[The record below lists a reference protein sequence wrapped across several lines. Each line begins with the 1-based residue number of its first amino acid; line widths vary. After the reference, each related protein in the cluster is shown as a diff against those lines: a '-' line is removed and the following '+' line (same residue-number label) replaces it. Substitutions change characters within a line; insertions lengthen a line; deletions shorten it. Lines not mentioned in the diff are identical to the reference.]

1 MDEILRP
8 DSQPFRVVSSHVIE
22 KRWESKSMMKQK
34 DPNSLALKLAKS
46 LGSDQLAAA
55 LHPDNNWPELLP
67 ILYRCFSTNSHLTEN
82 LNLFVE
88 LIQHIDGEALVDYID
103 ILHPMFL
110 NTLNDSLVNL
120 DVKITA
126 LTAMINFIQ
135 LVGSSKDRERFQD
148 LLPAMMDMLNEA
160 LEENCE
166 TSAQSEL
173 EILIEL
179 AKNEPSFFRMQLV
192 VVVGSMFDI
201 AECESYEKKTR
212 HLAVEFMMTLVEARE
227 KSPGMIK
234 KYPLFTEK
242 YFAILLN
249 LLEDEVYYPLLP
261 DPYDRWDSNE
271 DLTFLKMCLWR
282 LSNALGGKTVG
293 PVAFEQLRAY
303 LADNSWQ
310 KPCAALYA
318 LAQIV
323 KGCSEVMIN
332 NLNLVVT
339 MVLDCMGH
347 PHPGVRFASMEAIH
361 QFLRF
366 MRPHFQE
373 QCHHLVVP
381 ALIKAMDD
389 DSVQVQVKV
398 ILAVW
403 GFLRVGTP
411 EYLTLYIHGLHNK
424 LLQLSSHT
432 VAVVQESA
440 STVLKLLAKHFK
452 EYFGNNY
459 ESINPL
465 LKSTLV
471 QANFPSKDVE
481 MIMSLHKPG
490 SSGLPKQIMEAV
502 MSLQGSQEDDEDT
515 NTIFKLQA
523 ISGFCERTGKGF
535 LPCTSVVMPLLFQ
548 CAQLGPDKIVL
559 SPDSDHTYLDD
570 NSIHRVKVD
579 DSTICI
585 KKSSLK
591 KKALACEVLVM
602 VAYKLKEDFY
612 PWIFQTASILF
623 PLLKFHF
630 NEVRIYT
637 VQAMQHLMQSAK
649 LADEKGIA
657 PGESHSDIKQ
667 FSGSIVLNLAEALH
681 EEPETKIYVLMLNT
695 LQVCLQI
702 CGPLLNDDQLRPIVD
717 EIKHVITESSNSQR
731 KLTEREKTE
740 DFDAEEADLLRG
752 EKHRQDQIFFLAG
765 LILCRLIETFKVVF
779 LPYFDELSL
788 YLIPM
793 WGKEMTIQEK
803 STSLSI
809 FDALLKECSEA
820 VLKYSD
826 VFLPLLLKASND
838 ENPSVRQNALYGLGL
853 YAEYDGSVFKPYV
866 REAISRI
873 NVVIMHL
880 RAHEPENQLAYDNAV
895 STLGKICQFHRE
907 LIESAQVIPIWLN
920 CLPIKGDLAE
930 AKYVHAQ
937 LCSMV
942 ERSDEKLLG
951 SNYEHLPKIMSVFAE
966 ILCGGKHLATEETTN
981 CMINLLRNLLKEL
994 QPDTLTSAW
1003 SLILPQQE
1011 MELKAILFPGIF
1023 HVIHSHN
1030 KIFYVL
1036 DTDTNESSPPSSLP
1050 STIVKLLEEKLQKN
1064 ITNVRRM

>member
-1 MDEILRP
+1 MDEILGP
-8 DSQPFRVVSSHVIE
+8 DSQPFTVVSSHLIE
-22 KRWESKSMMKQK
+22 KRSESKSMMKQK

-67 ILYRCFSTNSHLTEN
+67 ILYRCFSSNSHLTEN
-82 LNLFVE
+82 LNLFIE

-135 LVGSSKDRERFQD
+135 QVGSSKDRERFQD

-166 TSAQSEL
+166 ASAQSEF

-212 HLAVEFMMTLVEARE
+212 HLAVEFVMILVEARE
-227 KSPGMIK
+227 KTPGMIK

-249 LLEDEVYYPLLP
+249 LLEDEVYDPLLP
-261 DPYDRWDSNE
+261 DPYDKWDNKD
-271 DLTFLKMCLWR
+271 DLVFLKMCLWR

-293 PVAFEQLRAY
+293 PIAFEQLRAH
-303 LADNSWQ
+303 LADDSWQ
-310 KPCAALYA
+310 KPCAALNA

-323 KGCSEVMIN
+323 KGCSEVMIKN
-332 NLNLVVT
+332 MNLVVT

-361 QFLRF
+361 EFLRF
-366 MRPHFQE
+366 MRPRFQE
-373 QCHHLVVP
+373 QCHHQVVP

-411 EYLTLYIHGLHNK
+411 EYLTLHIHGLHSK

-452 EYFGNNY
+452 ECFGNNY

-465 LKSTLV
+465 LKATLA
-471 QANFPSKDVE
+471 QANFPSKDLE
-481 MIMSLHKPG
+481 MIMASYKPG
-490 SSGLPKQIMEAV
+490 TSVLPKQIMEAV
-502 MSLQGSQEDDEDT
+502 ISLQGSQDDDEDT

-523 ISGFCERTGKGF
+523 ISGFCEGIGKGF

-548 CAQLGPDKIVL
+548 CAQLEPDKIIL

-570 NSIHRVKVD
+570 NSIHTVKVG

-612 PWIFQTASILF
+612 PWVFQTASILF

-637 VQAMQHLMQSAK
+637 VQAMQHLLQSAK

-657 PGESHSDIKQ
+657 PGESHSDFKQ
-667 FSGSIVLNLAEALH
+667 FSGSIILNLLEALH

-702 CGPLLNDDQLRPIVD
+702 CGPLLNEDQLRPIVD

-740 DFDAEEADLLRG
+740 DFDAEEAELLRG

-793 WGKEMTIQEK
+793 WGKEMTIQQK

-809 FDALLKECSEA
+809 FDGLLKECSEA
-820 VLKYSD
+820 ALKYCD
-826 VFLPLLLKASND
+826 VFLPLLLKACND
-838 ENPSVRQNALYGLGL
+838 ENPTVRQNALYGLEL

-880 RAHEPENQLAYDNAV
+880 RAREPENELAYDNAV
-895 STLGKICQFHRE
+895 AALGKICQFHRE

-930 AKYVHAQ
+930 AKYVHDQ

-942 ERSDEKLLG
+942 ERSDRELLG
-951 SNYEHLPKIMSVFAE
+951 ANYEHFPKIMSIFAE
-966 ILCGGKHLATEETTN
+966 VICGGKHLATEETTN

-994 QPDTLTSAW
+994 PPDTLSSAW
-1003 SLILPQQE
+1003 SLTLPQQE
-1011 MELKAILFPGIF
+1011 MELKSILFPGIL
-1023 HVIHSHN
+1023 HVIHSNN

-1036 DTDTNESSPPSSLP
+1036 DTDTNESSPPSSIPTTIVKILQQQHQKN
-1050 STIVKLLEEKLQKN
+1050 STIVP
-1064 ITNVRRM
+1064 